1 VPELPEVEMYAR
13 YFRRHA
19 LHQRIARLR
28 VIDERIL
35 GVTRKGTLIR
45 RLTGQQFTEVRRH
58 GKHLFAAAGEK
69 NWLHLHF
76 GMTGDLA
83 YSTDG
88 ADQPRF
94 ARVVF
99 DFESGAH
106 LAFEDM
112 RLFGI
117 VDLTT
122 GPDDYIRDHRLGPDP
137 LDPAFTLREFRR
149 RLGKRRGAIKALLM
163 SQEFVAGVG
172 NLYADET
179 LFRSSIHPVRSA
191 ERLTPDEAKTM
202 YTNMRRVLND
212 MVALKARQGEYPA
225 RTLVMHREE
234 DDRCPRCGGDIRRTV
249 VGGRTTYYCARHQV

>member
-1 VPELPEVEMYAR
+1 MPELPEVEIYAR

-19 LHQRIARLR
+19 LHQRIARVR

-45 RLTGQQFTEVRRH
+45 RLTGRQFTEVRRH
-58 GKHLFAAAGEK
+58 GKHLFAAAGGK

-88 ADQPRF
+88 SGQPRF

-99 DFESGAH
+99 DFESGAR
-106 LAFEDM
+106 LVFEDM

-122 GPDDYIRDHRLGPDP
+122 SPDDYIRDHRLGPDP

-149 RLGKRRGAIKALLM
+149 RLGRRRGAIKALLM

-179 LFRSSIHPVRSA
+179 LFRSSIHPTRSA
-191 ERLTPDEAKTM
+191 ERLTSDEAKTM

-212 MVALKARQGEYPA
+212 MVALKAREGEYPA

-234 DDRCPRCGGDIRRTV
+234 DDRCPRCGGEIRRTV
-249 VGGRTTYYCARHQV
+249 VGGRTTYY